1 MSINVLP
8 LMSLCLFYVMMDSLC
23 LVVVVYLLG
32 LFFNVVLYLVTLIII
47 YGWLKLNL
55 VLNLS
60 FLLMV
65 VGLDSGWF

>member
-1 MSINVLP
+1 MFGSSSI
-8 LMSLCLFYVMMDSLC
+8 STRS
-23 LVVVVYLLG
+23 
-32 LFFNVVLYLVTLIII
+32 FFNVVLYLVTLIII

-60 FLLMV
+60 FTLMM